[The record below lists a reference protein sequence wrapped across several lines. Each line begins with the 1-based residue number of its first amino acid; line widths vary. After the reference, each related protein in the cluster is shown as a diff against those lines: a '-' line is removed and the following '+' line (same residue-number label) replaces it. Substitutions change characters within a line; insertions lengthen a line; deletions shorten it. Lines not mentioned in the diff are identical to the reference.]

1 VHDGVFKYFVIR
13 DSLTTHCS
21 SWLDFVMM
29 LLCCNWHSDS
39 KWLSWCKKWKLRLN
53 STAILNKS
61 SQSSAQYSYTEQV
74 ISELSSVQLYWTS
87 HLRAQLSTAILNKS
101 SQSSAQ
107 ECHLLHGITQ
117 LPATRHMWTPPSLTP
132 ARGRYSVYLPGS
144 DGRLCWPRW
153 LVTYQDGLPAHRQSA
168 IQVLTQQCTAGSGT
182 CDLLITGPTL

>member
-53 STAILNKS
+53 
-61 SQSSAQYSYTEQV
+61 
-74 ISELSSVQLYWTS
+74 
-87 HLRAQLSTAILNKS
+87 STAILNKS

-182 CDLLITGPTL
+182 CDLLITGPTP